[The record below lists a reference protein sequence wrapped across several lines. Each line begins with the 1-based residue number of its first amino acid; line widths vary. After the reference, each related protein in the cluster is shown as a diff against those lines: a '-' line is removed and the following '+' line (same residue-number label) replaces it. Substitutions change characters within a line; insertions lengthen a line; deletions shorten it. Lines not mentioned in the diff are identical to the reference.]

1 MSNIS
6 AIFIMKIKIQH
17 TDKCGAITGPQ
28 TGISKMRDVGYGT
41 YYYSEEPEFNLFY
54 YSNYL

>member
-6 AIFIMKIKIQH
+6 SIFIMKIKIQH

-41 YYYSEEPEFNLFY
+41 
-54 YSNYL
+54 